1 MSRVLREDHAVKRA
15 AGDRLDIGVYGGR
28 AIPSTYSGYETFLT
42 AVLPRLV
49 DRGHRVTMYCR
60 KGEADDG
67 WEGAESFEGVTLRWL
82 PALPGKQFSTLSH
95 GAIAALRAR
104 VARHDVVLV
113 VNVAN
118 ALYCAAGRYTGQP
131 IVLNTDGQEWLR
143 GKWGRAA
150 RAWFKTSARIS
161 RFTANALVSD
171 CAAIGEVY
179 RDEFGAR
186 STVIPYCVPPVAPAA
201 TLDPEFGVR
210 PGEYCV
216 IAGRLNPE
224 NNIDRVAREYVDSD
238 LSIPLLVLGVAN
250 YDSPVARELAR
261 LAEADPRIRPLG
273 HVGSRPQFFR
283 LLADAAAYIHAH
295 SVGGMN
301 PSLVE
306 AMGSGATVVAYATPF
321 NRETLAGAGSLFEFG
336 ELGAALHAAVDI
348 PAEARAA
355 ASEHARSI
363 ATERYSVDAVADGYE
378 SLLQA
383 AARRRW
389 SSTQITTRWTA

>member
-1 MSRVLREDHAVKRA
+1 MKRRD
-15 AGDRLDIGVYGGR
+15 GEGIDIGVYGGR

-42 AVLPRLV
+42 AVLPRFV

-67 WEGAESFEGVTLRWL
+67 WEGADDFQGVALRWL
-82 PALPGKQFSTLSH
+82 PAVKGKQFSTLSH

-104 VARHDVVLV
+104 VSRHDVVLV

-131 IVLNTDGQEWLR
+131 VVLNTDGQEWLR

-150 RAWFKTSARIS
+150 RTWFKTSARIS

-171 CAAIGEVY
+171 CAAIAAVY

-186 STVIPYCVPPVAPAA
+186 STVIPYCVPPVAAAPA
-201 TLDPEFGVR
+201 LDPGFGVQT
-210 PGEYCV
+210 GAYCV

-224 NNIDRVAREYVDSD
+224 NNIDRVAREYAESD
-238 LSIPLLVLGVAN
+238 LPYPLLVLGVAN

-261 LAEADPRIRPLG
+261 LAEADPRIRPIG

-306 AMGSGATVVAYATPF
+306 AMGSGAAVVAFDTPF
-321 NRETLAGAGSLFEFG
+321 NRETLAGAGTLFEFG
-336 ELGAALHAAVDI
+336 ALGAALHAAIDR
-348 PAEARAA
+348 PADVRAA
-355 ASEHARSI
+355 ASNEARAI
-363 ATERYSVDAVADGYE
+363 AHERYSVDAVADGYE
-378 SLLQA
+378 SLLRASA
-383 AARRRW
+383 ARRW

>member
-1 MSRVLREDHAVKRA
+1 VKRRD
-15 AGDRLDIGVYGGR
+15 GEGIDIGVYGGR

-42 AVLPRLV
+42 AVLPRFV

-67 WEGAESFEGVTLRWL
+67 WEGADDFQGVALRWL
-82 PALPGKQFSTLSH
+82 PAVKGKQFSTLSH

-104 VARHDVVLV
+104 VSRHDVVLV

-131 IVLNTDGQEWLR
+131 VVLNTDGQEWLR

-150 RAWFKTSARIS
+150 RTWFKTSARIS

-171 CAAIGEVY
+171 CAAIAAVY

-186 STVIPYCVPPVAPAA
+186 STVIPYCVPPVAAAPA
-201 TLDPEFGVR
+201 LDPGFGVQT
-210 PGEYCV
+210 GAYCV

-224 NNIDRVAREYVDSD
+224 NNIDRVAREYAESD
-238 LSIPLLVLGVAN
+238 LPYPLLVLGVAN

-261 LAEADPRIRPLG
+261 LAEADPRIRPIG

-306 AMGSGATVVAYATPF
+306 AMGSGAAVVAFDTPF
-321 NRETLAGAGSLFEFG
+321 NRETLAGAGTLFEFG
-336 ELGAALHAAVDI
+336 ALGAALHAAIDR
-348 PAEARAA
+348 PADVRAA
-355 ASEHARSI
+355 ASNEARAI
-363 ATERYSVDAVADGYE
+363 AHERYSVDAVADGYE
-378 SLLQA
+378 SLLRASA
-383 AARRRW
+383 ARRW